1 MTSKTEL
8 FPVDKPIAAYNEFRS
23 QLKALAKEN
32 DSLTFDLDTAKG
44 QKECRSHIYKLRQ
57 TKTGVDKV
65 RQAEKKAA
73 LEYGRLVDGEA
84 REIVAEID
92 TMIQVHDKPLQEAV
106 ERERLRIEA
115 LDEAFKELEIRLS
128 PGGCTSNEARAEI
141 ARLESLTVSEELQ
154 AHTRWLPV
162 AAQQP
167 GHHAR
172 RCMDSLAD
180 ETLRSSIIFA
190 GRALR
195 DAIDLEE
202 KEAEL
207 QAQREELEALRRE
220 KEEREQED
228 RIREREAAAAAQA
241 KIDAEEAAQREI
253 ERKER
258 LAQVAADQAKRQARE
273 REQEL
278 EARNK
283 RLEQEA
289 KEAAAKA
296 AQELADKQA
305 AEKAEAKRRAENK
318 RIATR
323 VINAASKAL
332 WEGAGLDKDQA
343 REVIGLIV
351 DGKVPNVSIKF

>member
-154 AHTRWLPV
+154 AHN
-162 AAQQP
+162 
-167 GHHAR
+167 
-172 RCMDSLAD
+172 SLAD